1 MNINNLT
8 LIELYELNKKVVARI
23 KSLRDKESRQIANKL
38 TVGDIVSFV
47 NKCNIK
53 VNGTITKIN
62 KKTANVTVDGTP
74 WRVALSL
81 LTQEMSVSSLEAM
94 RQKLLNEIKGS

>member
-8 LIELYELNKKVVARI
+8 LDELYELNKKVVARI
-23 KSLRDKESRQIANKL
+23 KALRDQESRQIANRL

-47 NKCNIK
+47 NKCNIR

-62 KKTANVTVDGTP
+62 KKTANVAVDGTN

-81 LTQEMSVSSLEAM
+81 LKQEMSAAQLESLK
-94 RQKLLNEIKGS
+94 QKLLNEIKGA